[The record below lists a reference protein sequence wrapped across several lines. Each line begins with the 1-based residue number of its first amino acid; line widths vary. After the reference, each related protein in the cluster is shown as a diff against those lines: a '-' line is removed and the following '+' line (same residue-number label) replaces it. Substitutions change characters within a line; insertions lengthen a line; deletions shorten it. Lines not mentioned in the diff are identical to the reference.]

1 MISLK
6 MVLEAIEY
14 HRGRLQLLEQ
24 RKLPLDVEWVDIK
37 DSSDGWRAIRD
48 MTVRGAPAIAISG
61 ALSLAVELVNGGGGA
76 QFSSADEAARVIREK
91 LSYLETRWVKQRGCS
106 WILVV
111 F

>member
-1 MISLK
+1 
-6 MVLEAIEY
+6 
-14 HRGRLQLLEQ
+14 
-24 RKLPLDVEWVDIK
+24 
-37 DSSDGWRAIRD
+37 
-48 MTVRGAPAIAISG
+48 
-61 ALSLAVELVNGGGGA
+61 VNGGGGA